1 MLCCMVIV
9 CFGGYR
15 FTGRNTSGKKVTG
28 EVTSATDGSLLIGV
42 SVQVQGSSMGTIT
55 DLDGKYSLDVNAGET
70 LVFSYIGFK
79 TQSVKV
85 GTSSTINVV
94 LEEDNE
100 VLDEV
105 VVVGYGVQKKKLVT
119 GATVQVK
126 GENIAKLNTTN
137 PYRPCKDRPLV

>member
-1 MLCCMVIV
+1 MRLCCVV
-9 CFGGYR
+9 WLLFVLAV
-15 FTGRNTSGKKVTG
+15 TGLQTATLQAKKVTG

-94 LEEDNE
+94 LE
-100 VLDEV
+100 
-105 VVVGYGVQKKKLVT
+105 
-119 GATVQVK
+119 
-126 GENIAKLNTTN
+126 
-137 PYRPCKDRPLV
+137 

>member
-1 MLCCMVIV
+1 MRETCKKSNTVMRLCCVV
-9 CFGGYR
+9 WLLFVLAV
-15 FTGRNTSGKKVTG
+15 TGLQAATLQAKKVTG

-105 VVVGYGVQKKKLVT
+105 VVVGYGVQRK
-119 GATVQVK
+119 
-126 GENIAKLNTTN
+126 NW
-137 PYRPCKDRPLV
+137 